1 MMAPGESSGPFSIDL
16 QEKSVAL
23 RQTRQSVDLVSARQL
38 TNEIYSQRARKMQRM
53 IIYLT
58 ALITAMT
65 VSAIVIAAS
74 HKPSDF
80 RLRSGGVPPTQDD
93 ILF

>member
-1 MMAPGESSGPFSIDL
+1 
-16 QEKSVAL
+16 
-23 RQTRQSVDLVSARQL
+23 
-38 TNEIYSQRARKMQRM
+38 MQRM